1 MCLGTLEKG
10 EGKIMKRKLGRGKER
25 GLLRRDESGQV
36 LVIVALAAVVL
47 IGMVALAV
55 DLSHGL
61 VVRHEL
67 QSAADASALAGA
79 VSLFTPTPGPNWARA
94 EGAAS
99 SFITQNKSDG
109 QSLSNCQVQS
119 GVWNR
124 SQSPAGLQSNG
135 IPLDAQNVAAVR
147 VQVGRAPGQN
157 GGSVPTFFARIFG
170 FNSFPVQ
177 ANAVAVVSPIGS
189 ALPGPLLPVAISRE
203 LADRYKNYKDPAHTF
218 LIGSPYHYPNSLAG
232 QWTSLLIDS
241 NNVPTIRDLIQN
253 GNPTQINV
261 GDQIWIQPGTKT
273 SLYASVNSMAGQDV
287 LLSVVDIVIQDT
299 THARATVVGFVGFHI
314 VRATGGSSKTIEG
327 YFVDGFTAPNSGGSG
342 PIYYGALTPP
352 TLVQ

>member
-1 MCLGTLEKG
+1 
-10 EGKIMKRKLGRGKER
+10 MKRKLGRGKKR

-47 IGMVALAV
+47 IGMVSLAV
-55 DLSHGL
+55 DISHGL
-61 VVRHEL
+61 VV
-67 QSAADASALAGA
+67 LAR
-79 VSLFTPTPGPNWARA
+79 TPECGGCLRVGRSGVPVYPHPRTPGADWARA
-94 EGAAS
+94 EGAAA

-124 SQSPAGLQSNG
+124 SQSPAGLQSKG

-147 VQVGRAPGQN
+147 VQVGRAPGEN

-170 FNSFPVQ
+170 YNSFPVQ

-189 ALPGPLLPVAISRE
+189 ALPGPLLPVAISKE
-203 LADRYKNYKDPAHTF
+203 LADQYKNYKDPANTF

-253 GNPTQINV
+253 GTPTQVNV

-273 SLYASVNSMAGQDV
+273 TLYSSVNSMAGQDV
-287 LLSVVDIVIQDT
+287 LLPVVDIVIQDT

-342 PIYYGALTPP
+342 PIFFGALTPP
-352 TLVQ
+352 SLVQ